1 MHISAENQKLDPI
14 AKSIKTLLYIMK
26 FISESVLQF
35 MLQLLLVAM
44 GVVLSKI
51 KMGILKFLR
60 QGMY

>member
-26 FISESVLQF
+26 FILESVLQF

-44 GVVLSKI
+44 GMVLSKI